1 MSVNLF
7 HPIVSSMLS
16 LVGDAGLNVYEAW
29 WYYRIVTTHVCEIT
43 TFMALAS
50 VSSLGGILSL
60 RWNGG

>member
-1 MSVNLF
+1 
-7 HPIVSSMLS
+7 MLS